1 MKISDSSKF
10 SFVVCF
16 LDANCKKCC
25 WTGDIFM
32 LYLQVYSHVNLLAT
46 DFFFQILAHL
56 YLKCE

>member
-56 YLKCE
+56 Y